1 MTDGVD
7 DVLAVI
13 DDGVDGVPNEISLTR
28 TCEDDDDERDGIDD
42 VVFGSDIVMM
52 VK

>member
-1 MTDGVD
+1 MPDGVD

-28 TCEDDDDERDGIDD
+28 TCEDDDERDGIDD
-42 VVFGSDIVMM
+42 VVLGSDIVIM

>member
-13 DDGVDGVPNEISLTR
+13 DGVDGVPNEISLTR
-28 TCEDDDDERDGIDD
+28 TCEDDDERDGIDD
-42 VVFGSDIVMM
+42 VVFGSDIVIM